1 MYVLVIFCYNF
12 DTSTGYD
19 TDNDGRLERLV
30 CRMTRYKQE
39 SAKYRKIV
47 AVVLILLAVLVAV
60 WLAERWY
67 TRHKTSAA
75 AAGVNPIGQLLTG
88 QPDPA
93 EPYTGT
99 ISLVVAGYD
108 RSAEDGEEE
117 IGLTDMILYLQWD
130 CDRNKLEVLQVPPSL
145 YVGGAP
151 ARRKQAR
158 GKKTPQTPPARA
170 AQRGVSTP

>member
-1 MYVLVIFCYNF
+1 MIQITMV
-12 DTSTGYD
+12 D
-19 TDNDGRLERLV
+19 LERLV
-30 CRMTRYKQE
+30 CRVARYKQE

-47 AVVLILLAVLVAV
+47 AVVLILLAVLAAV

-99 ISLVVAGYD
+99 ISLVVWSGMTVRRRTAKK
-108 RSAEDGEEE
+108 RSA
-117 IGLTDMILYLQWD
+117 
-130 CDRNKLEVLQVPPSL
+130 
-145 YVGGAP
+145 
-151 ARRKQAR
+151 
-158 GKKTPQTPPARA
+158 
-170 AQRGVSTP
+170 